1 MTTITIGAIGDL
13 LMKNPII
20 DSARIGR
27 TNRYAF
33 GPIFAGVAPQL
44 RNNDLLIGNL
54 ETTFSGTPWFGSNP
68 NRVGR
73 YELRNK
79 RTGNPLFNCPDELA
93 STLKKTGFHVMTT
106 ANNHCADGG
115 MYGLNRTLGILDSL
129 GIKHTGTARSLEES
143 RGQLIMYVK
152 GIDIGILSYTYGT
165 NRMPVSQPHKV
176 NLIEPRRIA
185 ADIDRIRRKSDFVIV
200 CLHFGT
206 EYRTRQNAEQR
217 RLVALC
223 FKHGANVVLG
233 AHPHVLQPVVTSKV
247 RDKYGVVKTRVAAYS
262 LGNFL
267 SHKLHNRIDT
277 IRAMILKLTITKDA
291 KGSTDIVRVGRIP
304 TIARS
309 FKQNGQKTFRLVT
322 ESRGR
327 R

>member
-1 MTTITIGAIGDL
+1 
-13 LMKNPII
+13 
-20 DSARIGR
+20 
-27 TNRYAF
+27 
-33 GPIFAGVAPQL
+33 PIFAGVAPQL

-54 ETTFSGTPWFGSNP
+54 ETTFSGTPGFGSNP

-143 RGQLIMYVK
+143 RGQLIMHVK

-176 NLIEPRRIA
+176 NL
-185 ADIDRIRRKSDFVIV
+185 
-200 CLHFGT
+200 
-206 EYRTRQNAEQR
+206 
-217 RLVALC
+217 
-223 FKHGANVVLG
+223 
-233 AHPHVLQPVVTSKV
+233 
-247 RDKYGVVKTRVAAYS
+247 
-262 LGNFL
+262 
-267 SHKLHNRIDT
+267 
-277 IRAMILKLTITKDA
+277 
-291 KGSTDIVRVGRIP
+291 
-304 TIARS
+304 
-309 FKQNGQKTFRLVT
+309 
-322 ESRGR
+322 
-327 R
+327 